1 MGWLSQL
8 KKAGRNTRKKKKSN
22 EFFHYG
28 EWGPTALKFIFESD
42 AWINIATGSVRSG
55 KTIACNARWIDF
67 IEQSKSDEF
76 LISGKSSQS
85 LRRNVI
91 RPLIKMLNTEDIP
104 YDYHKRDGELE
115 IRDKLCY
122 VMGFNDE
129 KAVDVIAGMT
139 VGGWLA
145 DEIARCPQS
154 AVEMAISRCSDL
166 GAKMFWNTNPDSP
179 YHYLYEHYINNKE
192 LIEAGTVKN
201 FKFLLDDNPNLD
213 PHYVTELKRVN
224 QKSEVFYKRN
234 ILGEWVIAEGAI
246 YDMFDTRVH
255 VYDKLPFNILRKDIN
270 ICCDYGVSTVTTFGV
285 MGIHHDEHEG
295 NSYALMEETY
305 YDKEEIGV
313 AQSDSER
320 VDDIVGLQDKYHLD
334 YNNTIY
340 LPHDAGS
347 LKTACEKDERIIM
360 GVETYTPNTYED
372 IQTIAD
378 LFSRNKFFIHKD
390 CTNSISQAQTYC
402 WDKKA
407 QQRGEDKPLKINDH
421 CPDMWR
427 GGILG
432 PRMVKSTP
440 QLGVVYL

>member
-1 MGWLSQL
+1 MKNQGKNTSRKL
-8 KKAGRNTRKKKKSN
+8 KANDY
-22 EFFHYG
+22 FHYG
-28 EWGPTALKFIFESD
+28 EWGETALKYLFTSD
-42 AWINIATGSVRSG
+42 AWINIADGSVRSG
-55 KTIACNARWIDF
+55 KTIACNARWIEFLDT
-67 IEQSKSDEF
+67 SKSDEF

-91 RPLIKMLNTEDIP
+91 RPLLKMLNTEGKD
-104 YDYHKRDGELE
+104 YTYHKRDGELE
-115 IRDKLCY
+115 IEDKLCY

-129 KAVDVIAGMT
+129 KAVDVIAGMS

-154 AVEMAISRCSDL
+154 AVEMAISRCSDT

-179 YHYLYEHYINNKE
+179 YHYIFLNYINNKE
-192 LIEAGTVKN
+192 LIESGTVKT

-234 ILGEWVIAEGAI
+234 ILGQWVIAEGAI
-246 YDMFDTRVH
+246 YDMFDTEKN
-255 VYDKLPFNILRKDIN
+255 VYKKLPFNIFHDDIN

-285 MGIHHDEHEG
+285 MGIHKDETDG
-295 NSYALMEETY
+295 NTYCLMEETY

-320 VDDIVGLQDKYHLD
+320 VDDIVTLQNKHHLD
-334 YNNTIY
+334 EKNTIY
-340 LPHDAGS
+340 LPHDAAS
-347 LKTACEKDERIIM
+347 LKTACEKDSRIKM
-360 GVETYTPNTYED
+360 QVETYAPNTYED
-372 IQTIAD
+372 IKVIQD
-378 LFSRNKFFIHKD
+378 LFARGKFLIHQD
-390 CTNSISQAQTYC
+390 CTNSISQVQTYS
-402 WDKKA
+402 WDKRA
-407 QQRGEDKPLKINDH
+407 QQRGEDKPLKVNDH

-432 PRMVKSTP
+432 PRMIKSTP
-440 QLGVVYL
+440 MTGVVYL